1 MTEYLDKRNNF
12 ISVYFFIGITIF
24 FAFLLEVFVSN
35 FFELSVYLPL
45 TLMVLIYWNMALP
58 KNIGL
63 IWAMIFGFC
72 LDINQEILLGSHVI
86 LFLFISY
93 FTQRYFHRLRALYTI
108 QQSLFVAII
117 VLIYQIFLIFFL
129 SEFSD
134 TVTIELVLMTVMAA
148 LIWPIIFGI
157 LRQLRIKFVQSN

>member
-24 FAFLLEVFVSN
+24 FSFLLEIFLSN
-35 FFELSVYLPL
+35 IFDLSVYLPL

-63 IWAMIFGFC
+63 IWAMIFGFS
-72 LDINQEILLGSHVI
+72 LDINQEVLLGSHVL

-93 FTQRYFHRLRALYTI
+93 LTQRYFHRLRALYTI
-108 QQSLFVAII
+108 QQSLFVAIV
-117 VLIYQIFLIFFL
+117 VLIYQIFLISFL
-129 SEFSD
+129 GEFKESI
-134 TVTIELVLMTVMAA
+134 VIELISLTLISA

>member
-1 MTEYLDKRNNF
+1 MTEYLDKKSSF

-24 FAFLLEVFVSN
+24 FSFFLEIFVSN
-35 FFELSVYLPL
+35 LLKLSVHIPL

-63 IWAMIFGFC
+63 IWSMIFGFC

-93 FTQRYFHRLRALYTI
+93 LIQRYFHRLRALYTI
-108 QQSLFVAII
+108 QQTFFVATI
-117 VLIYQIFLIFFL
+117 VLIYQMFLIFFL
-129 SEFSD
+129 GEFN
-134 TVTIELVLMTVMAA
+134 TNVLIELSLMTFLAA
-148 LIWPIIFGI
+148 FIWPIIFGI
-157 LRQLRIKFVQSN
+157 LRQLRIRFIQSN

>member
-1 MTEYLDKRNNF
+1 MTEYLDKKNNF
-12 ISVYFFIGITIF
+12 VSVYFFIGITIF
-24 FAFLLEVFVSN
+24 FAFLLEVLVSN

-129 SEFSD
+129 SEF
-134 TVTIELVLMTVMAA
+134 TATIIIELVLMTVMAA